1 MKPPTHLSPRCAGEL
16 FSNRGVG
23 EKKMFNYQIVTA
35 VVKSKEKPFGA
46 ITHLPEFDFVAF
58 VSDGK
63 NTAARFF
70 KDGKIVKENYLEGVS
85 DVASGFF
92 EYPKIFAIGTRNM
105 GEDNSCAVLISLDYY
120 TEPVVRE
127 IPGSDIGL
135 HISQTREG
143 EFDFRLSY
151 KNKNNETLISGVKLV
166 KLGSKVY
173 LMSICNTVVYG
184 SVDNISEYIVE

>member
-1 MKPPTHLSPRCAGEL
+1 
-16 FSNRGVG
+16 
-23 EKKMFNYQIVTA
+23 MFNYDVVTA
-35 VVKSKEKPFGA
+35 VVKSKKKTFGD

-58 VSDGK
+58 VSDG
-63 NTAARFF
+63 NNAAARFF
-70 KDGKIVKENYLEGVS
+70 KDGKVVKEKYLEGVS

-135 HISQTREG
+135 HIGQTKEG
-143 EFDFRLSY
+143 EFDFWLSY
-151 KNKNNETLISGVKLV
+151 TNKNDETLISGKKLV
-166 KLGSKVY
+166 NLGSTDY
-173 LMSICNTVVYG
+173 LKFVGNTAVYG